1 MVLDINDFN
10 VILIKSGDKM
20 TKLNEIYR
28 CNVCE
33 NIVEIVNE
41 GIGQL
46 VCCGEDMELLEER
59 QLDVGPEKH
68 IPIIEKDGDNIIV
81 KIGEVPHPMIEE
93 HHICFV
99 ELFVG
104 DKVYRKFLNAGDKPE
119 AIFEVCADI
128 NDLRAREYC
137 NVHGLWHS

>member
-1 MVLDINDFN
+1 MV
-10 VILIKSGDKM
+10 
-20 TKLNEIYR
+20 KLNEIYR

-33 NIVEIVNE
+33 NMVEVVNVGE
-41 GIGQL
+41 GQL

-68 IPIIEKDGDNIIV
+68 VPIIEKDGDKIV
-81 KIGEVPHPMIEE
+81 VKVGEVSHPMEEE

-104 DKVYRKFLNAGDKPE
+104 DKIYRKFLNPGDEPI
-119 AIFEVCADI
+119 AIFEVCGDIADI
-128 NDLRAREYC
+128 RAREYC